1 LHHEP
6 RHRSYTTG
14 GPVATITLNRPEAL
28 MTEGRWD
35 PGRDFALCADLVVA
49 SEDAVIDTP
58 YSRMCGAY
66 LSGMW
71 IYRLGRAKA
80 SSPR

>member
-1 LHHEP
+1 
-6 RHRSYTTG
+6 
-14 GPVATITLNRPEAL
+14 

-71 IYRLGRAKA
+71 IYRLGLAKA